1 MEVGTKN
8 VEKRP
13 QRHKIVYEVLVV
25 ELEVLIRFPYTLRCF
40 KRLTPIEQVT
50 VLLRSN
56 RVVEVLVQNLSYD
69 KICCVK
75 LYAIRS
81 ASFVFAKSN
90 QLQVKNKEVFLSFL
104 LSKPVVKVEEL
115 KT

>member
-1 MEVGTKN
+1 MEVGAKN

-13 QRHKIVYEVLVV
+13 HRHKIVYEVLVV

-40 KRLTPIEQVT
+40 KRLTPIEQVA

-56 RVVEVLVQNLSYD
+56 RVVEVLVQNLSDY

-75 LYAIRS
+75 LNAIRGT
-81 ASFVFAKSN
+81 SFVFAKSN
-90 QLQVKNKEVFLSFL
+90 
-104 LSKPVVKVEEL
+104 
-115 KT
+115 

>member
-13 QRHKIVYEVLVV
+13 QRHEIVYEVLVV
-25 ELEVLIRFPYTLRCF
+25 KLEILIRFPYTLRCF
-40 KRLTPIEQVT
+40 KRLTPIKQVT

-56 RVVEVLVQNLSYD
+56 RIVEVLVQNLSDYQ
-69 KICCVK
+69 ICCVK

-81 ASFVFAKSN
+81 TSFVFAKSN